1 MVLDADVVVAFRAT
15 KFLTACAGIGLTPDC
30 GVSYL
35 IAQAVARDEAI
46 SLIEAFTKRG

>member
-1 MVLDADVVVAFRAT
+1 MVLNADVVVASRAT

-30 GVSYL
+30 GVWYL

-46 SLIEAFTKRG
+46 SLIEAFTKHG